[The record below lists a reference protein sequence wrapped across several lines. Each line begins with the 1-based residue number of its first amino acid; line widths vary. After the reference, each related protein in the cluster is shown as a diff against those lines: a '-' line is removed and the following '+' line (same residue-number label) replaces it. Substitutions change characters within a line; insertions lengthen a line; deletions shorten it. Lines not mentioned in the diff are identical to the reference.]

1 MDNSLTI
8 IKKYLEDSYQL
19 ADKQRKMGEKINA
32 VASQCIKTLESGGKL
47 IFMGN
52 GGSASDSLHLSAEL
66 VGRFQKDRR
75 ALPAISL
82 SSNISVIT
90 AIANDYGYENI
101 FVKQIEALGNEN
113 DLLIGISTS
122 GLSENILRGLK
133 FAVENGI
140 KTVGL
145 TGKESIK
152 MSKYCD
158 IIINVPSTTAAMIQQ
173 SHITIGQLLCLLIE
187 EHFFES

>member
-1 MDNSLTI
+1 MDYSLTI
-8 IKKYLEDSYQL
+8 INKYLEDSYQL
-19 ADKQRKMGEKINA
+19 ADKQRKMGEKINV
-32 VASQCIKTLESGGKL
+32 VAIQCIKTLESGGKL

-66 VGRFQKDRR
+66 VGRFQKNRK

-122 GLSENILRGLK
+122 GLSENILRGLE
-133 FAVENGI
+133 FAVEKGI

-145 TGKESIK
+145 TGKESVK

>member
-122 GLSENILRGLK
+122 GLSENILRGLE
-133 FAVENGI
+133 FAAEKGI

>member
-122 GLSENILRGLK
+122 GLSENILRGLE
-133 FAVENGI
+133 FAVEKGI

>member
-1 MDNSLTI
+1 MDHSLTI
-8 IKKYLEDSYQL
+8 IKKYLEDSYEI
-19 ADKQRKMGEKINA
+19 ANKQREMGEQINA

-66 VGRFQKDRR
+66 VGRFQKNRR

-122 GLSENILRGLK
+122 GVSENILRGLE
-133 FAVENGI
+133 FAVEKGI

-145 TGKESIK
+145 TGKESVE

-158 IIINVPSTTAAMIQQ
+158 ITINVPSTTAAIIQQ

>member
-101 FVKQIEALGNEN
+101 FVKQIEALGNGN

-122 GLSENILRGLK
+122 GLSENILRGLE
-133 FAVENGI
+133 FAVEKGI

>member
-1 MDNSLTI
+1 MDYSLTI
-8 IKKYLEDSYQL
+8 INKYLEDSYKL
-19 ADKQRKMGEKINA
+19 ADKQRKMGEEINA

-66 VGRFQKDRR
+66 VGRFQKNRR

-122 GLSENILRGLK
+122 GVSENILRGLK
-133 FAVENGI
+133 FAVEKGI

-145 TGKESIK
+145 TGKESVE

-158 IIINVPSTTAAMIQQ
+158 ITINVPSTTAAMIQQ

>member
-19 ADKQRKMGEKINA
+19 ADKQRKMGEEINA

-113 DLLIGISTS
+113 DLLIAISTS
-122 GLSENILRGLK
+122 GLSENILRGLE
-133 FAVENGI
+133 FAVEKGI

-158 IIINVPSTTAAMIQQ
+158 IIINVPSTSAAMIQQ
-173 SHITIGQLLCLLIE
+173 SHITIGQLWCLLIE

>member
-1 MDNSLTI
+1 MDSSLTI

-19 ADKQRKMGEKINA
+19 ADKQRKMGEEINA

-101 FVKQIEALGNEN
+101 FVKQIEALGNGN

-122 GLSENILRGLK
+122 GLSENILRGLE
-133 FAVENGI
+133 FAVEKGI

-173 SHITIGQLLCLLIE
+173 SHITIGQLWCLLIE

>member
-1 MDNSLTI
+1 MDSSLTI

-19 ADKQRKMGEKINA
+19 ADKQRKMGEEINA

-101 FVKQIEALGNEN
+101 FVKQIEALGNGN

-122 GLSENILRGLK
+122 GLSENILRGLE
-133 FAVENGI
+133 FAVEKGI

-158 IIINVPSTTAAMIQQ
+158 IIINVPSTSAAMIQQ
-173 SHITIGQLLCLLIE
+173 SHITIGQLWCLLIE

>member
-1 MDNSLTI
+1 MDYSLTI
-8 IKKYLEDSYQL
+8 INKYLEDSYKL
-19 ADKQRKMGEKINA
+19 ADKQRKMGEEINA

-66 VGRFQKDRR
+66 VGRFQKNRR

-122 GLSENILRGLK
+122 GVSENILRGLE
-133 FAVENGI
+133 FAVEKGI

-145 TGKESIK
+145 TGKESVE

-158 IIINVPSTTAAMIQQ
+158 ITINVPSTTAAMIQQ

>member
-1 MDNSLTI
+1 MDYSLTI
-8 IKKYLEDSYQL
+8 INKYLEDSYEL
-19 ADKQRKMGEKINA
+19 ADKQRKMGEEINA

-66 VGRFQKDRR
+66 VGRFQKNRR

-82 SSNISVIT
+82 SSNVSVIT

-122 GLSENILRGLK
+122 GVSENILRGLE
-133 FAVENGI
+133 FAVEKGI

-145 TGKESIK
+145 TGKESVE

-158 IIINVPSTTAAMIQQ
+158 ITINVPSTTAAMIQQ

>member
-32 VASQCIKTLESGGKL
+32 VANQCIKTLESGGKL

-122 GLSENILRGLK
+122 GLSENILRGLE
-133 FAVENGI
+133 FAVEKGI

>member
-122 GLSENILRGLK
+122 GLSENILRGLE
-133 FAVENGI
+133 FAVEKGI

-145 TGKESIK
+145 TGKESLK